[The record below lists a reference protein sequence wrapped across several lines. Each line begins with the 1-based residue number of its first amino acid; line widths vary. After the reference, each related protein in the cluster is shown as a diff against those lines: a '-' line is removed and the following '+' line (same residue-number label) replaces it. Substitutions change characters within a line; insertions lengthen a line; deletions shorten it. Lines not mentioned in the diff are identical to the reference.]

1 MSYTFS
7 ILKSDDSFC
16 NVTIPSNSRQ
26 YAEEIFAETVSNPK
40 FKSEEFDTK
49 FTRLAGENLKSEE
62 YRDAIGRAWVMT
74 RKQQDQILD
83 EDWDTFH

>member
-16 NVTIPSNSRQ
+16 NVTVPSNSRQ
-26 YAEEIFAETVSNPK
+26 YAEDVFAEVSSEK
-40 FKSEEFDTK
+40 FDSK